1 MRAVLLIALFLLL
14 IEFARHI
21 GDKPQLAVDP
31 VPAAAKTWREVWAD
45 PPQFCPAPLPVCKET
60 ERNPK
65 PTVKA

>member
-1 MRAVLLIALFLLL
+1 MRALFLVALFLL
-14 IEFARHI
+14 EFARHI

-31 VPAAAKTWREVWAD
+31 VPAAAKTWREVLAD

-60 ERNPK
+60 ECSPK